1 MISTNIAGL
10 FVLHTDVLSC
20 WREEVAKLKIKLSD
34 KMQQAISSGRAIQ
47 YVVFVNEKEDVW
59 DETSIESINRDL
71 YEVNRGGIGIISL
84 GNGES
89 KDMSPLGPL
98 QSEAALSNSS
108 GLPFKIFIENL
119 TSKKIIPHIE
129 DRIRNLEQ
137 IIGTSRRG
145 LKNQLKSFLFRKP
158 VTQSRSSNQLEFAA
172 PTTMVDQIIELPEA
186 SVEKAMREQSDLCLM
201 IGDLETAIA
210 TLKLLSSDLKADKLF
225 FHLAAAQE
233 CLASACVLAGNTVD
247 AISYFKNA
255 FYKYI
260 GICETQEGNNKK
272 IVIMFTT
279 RVTLSMGR
287 YLAALQRYSDA
298 GWIVMKAHFQEENL
312 RAALLLEYVAGLF
325 KKAKQPKLRKFGF
338 HMVLAAL
345 RFGQAGE
352 VRLAE
357 LAHNQVLTIYGQK
370 GWDII
375 EEHVREALGKQCQ
388 DSLNFEEAARH
399 FGALLNCLN
408 VPINLQSLHL
418 EQYQKLCLEIDNVSC
433 LCFFYFMF
441 VDLNHYLW

>member
-1 MISTNIAGL
+1 VISTNIAGL

-158 VTQSRSSNQLEFAA
+158 VTQSR
-172 PTTMVDQIIELPEA
+172 
-186 SVEKAMREQSDLCLM
+186 
-201 IGDLETAIA
+201 
-210 TLKLLSSDLKADKLF
+210 LSLI
-225 FHLAAAQE
+225 H
-233 CLASACVLAGNTVD
+233 
-247 AISYFKNA
+247 I
-255 FYKYI
+255 
-260 GICETQEGNNKK
+260 
-272 IVIMFTT
+272 
-279 RVTLSMGR
+279 
-287 YLAALQRYSDA
+287 
-298 GWIVMKAHFQEENL
+298 
-312 RAALLLEYVAGLF
+312 
-325 KKAKQPKLRKFGF
+325 
-338 HMVLAAL
+338 
-345 RFGQAGE
+345 
-352 VRLAE
+352 
-357 LAHNQVLTIYGQK
+357 
-370 GWDII
+370 
-375 EEHVREALGKQCQ
+375 
-388 DSLNFEEAARH
+388 
-399 FGALLNCLN
+399 
-408 VPINLQSLHL
+408 
-418 EQYQKLCLEIDNVSC
+418 
-433 LCFFYFMF
+433 
-441 VDLNHYLW
+441 